1 MLSLICV
8 GACFFD
14 FVDIL
19 RYTIMAIFSCLKNL
33 TAYKEGKQRGE
44 RSRKEGESKEEG
56 RRERKSKDGRS
67 FINCL

>member
-19 RYTIMAIFSCLKNL
+19 RYTIIAIFSCLKNL
-33 TAYKEGKQRGE
+33 TAYKEGKQRGKEAEKRE
-44 RSRKEGESKEEG
+44 REKKKEEE
-56 RRERKSKDGRS
+56 RERAKMEEVS
-67 FINCL
+67 